1 VSSQP
6 TRERRVFSQRL
17 DDFLES
23 LHEGETPNSG
33 TFCGF
38 CYNPIPPGQTAC
50 DHCGRSLIETPP
62 VYTVPDEVLAMHRR
76 KQRRESLVV
85 NSFAYLGLG
94 MGLCLF
100 LLIVSLNFFF
110 FGNTLWLLIFSIFV
124 LLVGGRMLAGIVGGV
139 IGDEVGFR
147 YANRHLAA
155 EWDVYVRQRESRA
168 GGRT

>member
-1 VSSQP
+1 VTSETHEQ
-6 TRERRVFSQRL
+6 RVFSQRL

-33 TFCGF
+33 TFCGYCF
-38 CYNPIPPGQTAC
+38 NPIPPGRTDC
-50 DHCGRSLIETPP
+50 DHCGRALAAVAP
-62 VYTVPDEVLAMHRR
+62 VSSVPDDILAMHRR

-94 MGLCLF
+94 MGLALF

-110 FGNTLWLLIFSIFV
+110 FDQVWLLIFSIFV

-139 IGDEVGFR
+139 IGDEVGYR

-155 EWDVYVRQRESRA
+155 EWDVYVQEREGRA
-168 GGRT
+168 GRTT